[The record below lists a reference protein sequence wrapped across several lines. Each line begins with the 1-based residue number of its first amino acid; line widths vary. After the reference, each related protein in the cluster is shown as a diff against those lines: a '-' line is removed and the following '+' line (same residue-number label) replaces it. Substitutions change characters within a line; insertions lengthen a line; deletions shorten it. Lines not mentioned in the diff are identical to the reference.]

1 MSILD
6 LYFIPWLLLPLWI
19 FREWDGCVLPDFFG
33 LLIWC
38 VHRELGLTRCAC
50 SDWKVFSCG
59 SADVFIPRESLPVL
73 KAEIPEE
80 GRLAGGDHCDLLGMG
95 LERKGTHEQ
104 LSCYNA
110 RDEARALN
118 FRSRRKGV
126 GPLLAYFWSEVLN
139 PIGVGVTGN
148 RL

>member
-1 MSILD
+1 M
-6 LYFIPWLLLPLWI
+6 
-19 FREWDGCVLPDFFG
+19 
-33 LLIWC
+33 
-38 VHRELGLTRCAC
+38 
-50 SDWKVFSCG
+50 FSCG

-73 KAEIPEE
+73 KPEIPEE
-80 GRLAGGDHCDLLGMG
+80 GRLGAGGKDHCDLLGMG
-95 LERKGTHEQ
+95 SERKGTHEQ

-118 FRSRRKGV
+118 FRNRRKGV
-126 GPLLAYFWSEVLN
+126 GPPLAYFWSEVLN